1 MKQLFDDVIEAT
13 RVYRT
18 KLTRFD
24 AELKRQ
30 RALWT
35 AARGGTPDGAAAAA
49 VISEDVAIGLYHVTR
64 AAMANPFAAA
74 LCGELRRLYAKA
86 GEARPA
92 ALGGSAADVD
102 LPELAEL
109 LGESDG

>member
-1 MKQLFDDVIEAT
+1 MNPFDDVIEAT
-13 RVYRT
+13 RIYRT

-30 RALWT
+30 KALWP
-35 AARGGTPDGAAAAA
+35 AARGGTPAGDAAAA

-64 AAMANPFAAA
+64 AAMDNPFAEA
-74 LCGELRRLYAKA
+74 LCDELRRLYAKA

-92 ALGGSAADVD
+92 ALGGHGADGD

-109 LGESDG
+109 LETGHA